1 MGACLTFHKYDN
13 KYNEFNQTNFL
24 AAHFAKR
31 NTKFGGGRKKL
42 ESESEGG
49 QKFLPP
55 TRFLFAR
62 PSDWVSKL
70 GIRIFVKESSNFVQ
84 KTPPVGKY
92 LCWRALCEG
101 SPTKIFPNWR
111 RERDSNP
118 RYAVKRIHEFQSCS
132 LNHSD
137 ISPQLLCCTY
147 LVAVPGWDP
156 ARTRNAPKS
165 RAEINLYL
173 LICHLRN
180 WCHPLRANARQGIHG
195 QINRNLAKFFNI

>member
-1 MGACLTFHKYDN
+1 MVIYGHPWPVVRATATCHWHVGSRSPSELSGGMKCMPSIACS
-13 KYNEFNQTNFL
+13 YND
-24 AAHFAKR
+24 
-31 NTKFGGGRKKL
+31 GGKAPIIIRTWRK
-42 ESESEGG
+42 G
-49 QKFLPP
+49 
-55 TRFLFAR
+55 
-62 PSDWVSKL
+62 
-70 GIRIFVKESSNFVQ
+70 
-84 KTPPVGKY
+84 
-92 LCWRALCEG
+92 
-101 SPTKIFPNWR
+101 
-111 RERDSNP
+111 RDSNP